1 MPKLIEGLRER
12 LMEEARTQAL
22 SGGYSAVTIR
32 SVAAACGV
40 GVGTVYNYFPSK
52 DALLAS
58 FMLSDWKDCLTVICQ
73 TAQTAAGPCP
83 VLACMFERLQIFCLR
98 YQPIFRDEAAAPGFS
113 KAMGQYHDL
122 LQSQLAAPLRP
133 FCANDLTAAI
143 AAETLL
149 SWSMKNVSYE
159 ALEPILLKLF

>member
-22 SGGYSAVTIR
+22 SSGYAAVTIR

-40 GVGTVYNYFPSK
+40 GVGTVYNYFSSK

-58 FMLSDWKDCLTVICQ
+58 FLLSDWKDCMSAIQASALG
-73 TAQTAAGPCP
+73 AKEPLP
-83 VLACMFERLQIFCLR
+83 VLQTIYEQLSAFTLRNRAIF
-98 YQPIFRDEAAAPGFS
+98 QDEAAAPGFG
-113 KAMGQYHDL
+113 KAMGRYHDL

-133 FCANDLTAAI
+133 FCRDDLTAAI
-143 AAETLL
+143 AAESLL
-149 SWSMKNVSYE
+149 TWTVKGTGFSVL
-159 ALEPILLKLF
+159 APILLKLF

>member
-12 LMEEARTQAL
+12 LVEEARSQAL
-22 SGGYSAVTIR
+22 AGGYAAVTIR

-58 FMLSDWKDCLTVICQ
+58 FLLADWNHCL
-73 TAQTAAGPCP
+73 AAIRKAACGAGEPLP
-83 VLACMFERLQIFCLR
+83 VLQAIAGQLTAFVGRNRAIF
-98 YQPIFRDEAAAPGFS
+98 QDEAAAAGFG
-113 KAMGQYHDL
+113 KAMGRYHDL
-122 LQSQLAAPLRP
+122 LRDQLAEPLRP
-133 FCANDLTAAI
+133 FCADHLTAAV

-149 SWSMKNVSYE
+149 TWTVKGTPFEVL
-159 ALEPILLKLF
+159 APILLKLF